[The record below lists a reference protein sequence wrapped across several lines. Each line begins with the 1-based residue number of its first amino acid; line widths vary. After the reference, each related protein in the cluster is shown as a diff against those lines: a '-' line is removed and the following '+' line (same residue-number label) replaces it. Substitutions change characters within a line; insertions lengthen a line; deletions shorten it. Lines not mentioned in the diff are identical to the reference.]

1 MTSHTSLCKILKEN
15 HFNVTDLRVTG
26 KSRFQVTVK
35 KGKDIPVPG
44 RGGP

>member
-1 MTSHTSLCKILKEN
+1 MGGIIFEESVEFIEL
-15 HFNVTDLRVTG
+15 G
-26 KSRFQVTVK
+26 

>member
-1 MTSHTSLCKILKEN
+1 MGKIRSVYVLFGIK
-15 HFNVTDLRVTG
+15 G
-26 KSRFQVTVK
+26 KKV

>member
-1 MTSHTSLCKILKEN
+1 MYNLG
-15 HFNVTDLRVTG
+15 TG
-26 KSRFQVTVK
+26 QKAKTYKGK